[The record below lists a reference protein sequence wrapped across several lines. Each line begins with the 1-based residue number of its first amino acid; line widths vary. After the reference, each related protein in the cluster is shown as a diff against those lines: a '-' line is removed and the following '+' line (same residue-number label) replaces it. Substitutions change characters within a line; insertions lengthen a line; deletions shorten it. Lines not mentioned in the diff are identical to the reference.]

1 MGEGV
6 NLFPLDSSGSTIP
19 PFQLHPVFRD
29 SAKHVPPS
37 GATSCL
43 VGFEDKSRDSFK
55 NSFQAQSI
63 EFSFFVPKDVP
74 NGFRKKI
81 SCPLEGPPFLHEL
94 GDVGMDDAVPLLNGI
109 ASRQQV
115 LGVVIS
121 DLFEWAVFALLGR
134 LVSHDGHCDL
144 NVCVA
149 HLWVSEDEVTFQLP
163 NASDANLAT
172 LRASVA
178 INDVLEDGPVV
189 DAIVGVE
196 GEVEAQV
203 RQVVLLLTPQRFS

>member
-1 MGEGV
+1 
-6 NLFPLDSSGSTIP
+6 
-19 PFQLHPVFRD
+19 
-29 SAKHVPPS
+29 
-37 GATSCL
+37 
-43 VGFEDKSRDSFK
+43 
-55 NSFQAQSI
+55 
-63 EFSFFVPKDVP
+63 
-74 NGFRKKI
+74 
-81 SCPLEGPPFLHEL
+81 
-94 GDVGMDDAVPLLNGI
+94 MDDAIPLLNGI